1 MTDKL
6 KDLQWACEEKM
17 ASKCYRDQ
25 YIAEKEG
32 TEHKCVCELPDD
44 WTEEECLEFLGRKK

>member
-17 ASKCYRDQ
+17 ASKCYRDE
-25 YIAEKEG
+25 YLAEKEG